1 MTDPM
6 DHQTIQVIEKDPGTG
21 EIFNGIPDWVY
32 EGRHLLPNV
41 DFFFFVLFFTGEGVC
56 KILRCIIA
64 WSLISLDFSLDIW
77 TLYIERSFWTAG
89 ILFIFYN

>member
-32 EGRHLLPNV
+32 EGRHLLPICG
-41 DFFFFVLFFTGEGVC
+41 FFLLC
-56 KILRCIIA
+56 
-64 WSLISLDFSLDIW
+64 S
-77 TLYIERSFWTAG
+77 
-89 ILFIFYN
+89 IFYWGRSL